1 MSRFRTLALVLILF
15 LAFVLL
21 ELLIGSRTAL
31 PSPERDHSSLN
42 TNRWG
47 TMALQEVCARLG
59 LRTQRWGAAFRPG
72 FLRPQETLLLLD
84 PQLVPTPDEYRAL
97 WESLR
102 SGATLI
108 LALSG
113 ERRDLPL
120 SLLGSVEAKRWR
132 PELASELTLAYLGL
146 TAHPT
151 GTATRLLVPQQARQG
166 VLAGVGAVD
175 IPSARRLRPGVAN
188 DTIRQQAQELW
199 GDKALPL
206 SLPGL
211 SARQTL
217 LQDSAGRVLVRF
229 TLDRGLIYVLS
240 EVETFSNERLGQA
253 DNAVLAVNLI
263 FSRGRPG
270 RVLFDEYHHG
280 VLLPTEMPTDL
291 NYHAFWVAMG
301 LALLALMIYLAG
313 YGWRL
318 GRPAP
323 AAEPPRRSVLEY
335 VAALASLYQA
345 ARAGGLA
352 VNLIAG
358 DFRRRLAERLRLP
371 ASAPD
376 DLLVQ
381 VARRRGPATSLEF
394 LLRRLATLSAEDR
407 LPDAEVVR
415 LVRTL
420 SDIEEALFPHG

>member
-1 MSRFRTLALVLILF
+1 MSRFKTLALVLVLF
-15 LAFVLL
+15 LVFVLL

-59 LRTQRWGAAFRPG
+59 LPTRRWGAAFRPG
-72 FLRPQETLLLLD
+72 FLRPGETLLILD
-84 PQLVPTPDEYRAL
+84 PQLLPTPDEYRTL
-97 WESLR
+97 WEAIR
-102 SGATLI
+102 GGATLI
-108 LALSG
+108 VAFSG
-113 ERRDLPL
+113 ERREAPL
-120 SLLGSVEAKRWR
+120 SLVGTAEAKRWQ
-132 PELASELTLAYLGL
+132 PEAASDLTLAYLGL
-146 TAHPT
+146 RARPT
-151 GTATRLLVPQQARQG
+151 GAATRLMVPEEARHG
-166 VLAGVGAVD
+166 VLTGVGAVE
-175 IPSARRLRPGVAN
+175 IPSAQRLLPGATA
-188 DTIRQQAQELW
+188 DSIRQQAEELW
-199 GDKALPL
+199 DDKAPSF

-229 TLDRGLIYVLS
+229 ALGRGLIYVLS
-240 EVETFSNERLGQA
+240 EVETFSNERLDQA

-263 FSRGRPG
+263 FASDRPG

-280 VLLPTEMPTDL
+280 LLLPTEMPSDL
-291 NYHAFWVAMG
+291 NYRAFWVALG
-301 LALLALMIYLAG
+301 LALLALMIYLSG

-318 GRPAP
+318 GRPFP
-323 AAEPPRRSVLEY
+323 VVEPSRRSVLEY
-335 VAALASLYQA
+335 VAALASLYQT

-352 VNLIAG
+352 VSLVAG

-376 DLLVQ
+376 DLLVEA
-381 VARRRGPATSLEF
+381 ARSRGWATSLEA
-394 LLRRLATLSAEDR
+394 LLPRLATLSENDR

-415 LVRTL
+415 LVRTI
-420 SDIEEALFPHG
+420 SYIEEALLPHG